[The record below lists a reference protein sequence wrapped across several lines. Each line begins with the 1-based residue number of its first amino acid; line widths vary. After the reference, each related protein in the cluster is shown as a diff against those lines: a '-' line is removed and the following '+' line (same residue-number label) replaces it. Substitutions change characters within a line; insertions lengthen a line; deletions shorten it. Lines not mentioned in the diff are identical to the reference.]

1 MQADVGK
8 GRNTVKDKRMTEKR
22 CSRQEV
28 DSMDIYFL
36 RHGETKWN
44 TRGRI
49 QGQKNTRLSE
59 KGLEQARLTAEGMK
73 DIPFDIIYSSP
84 LERAYETAQIVRG
97 ERNIP
102 IIRDDRLKEISFG
115 ADEGRHIN
123 RILANPAF
131 TRKQR
136 YFNDPVHYRGAKGGE
151 SFRDVNKRIWSF
163 VEEIL
168 LPLEGHKSCVLVT
181 AHVNVIRS
189 FIQQLNHRPL
199 EAFKKTTF
207 QQNCAVAKFHC
218 ENGTFAMDF
227 ESKVYYEE

>member
-102 IIRDDRLKEISFG
+102 IIRDDRLKEDISTGFLRTRLLPENKDISMTRSITGEQKAEKAFG
-115 ADEGRHIN
+115 MSTKESGLLWKRS
-123 RILANPAF
+123 
-131 TRKQR
+131 
-136 YFNDPVHYRGAKGGE
+136 
-151 SFRDVNKRIWSF
+151 SFR
-163 VEEIL
+163 
-168 LPLEGHKSCVLVT
+168 
-181 AHVNVIRS
+181 
-189 FIQQLNHRPL
+189 
-199 EAFKKTTF
+199 
-207 QQNCAVAKFHC
+207 
-218 ENGTFAMDF
+218 
-227 ESKVYYEE
+227 